1 MNEKELLKDTL
12 FKIKCLGDKFDK
24 RTPQLPCWG
33 DMPNRKNIWRG
44 CYDVWYTEQD
54 KIDAQTI
61 PPRIMHE
68 LLVENL
74 IYEKD
79 FLYNGK
85 IQTLYY
91 VGELGLD
98 LLKQKQLTLGF

>member
-1 MNEKELLKDTL
+1 MKINSELKDTL
-12 FKIKCLGDKFDK
+12 LRIKCLGDKFAK
-24 RTPQLPCWG
+24 RTPQLPCLG
-33 DMPNRKNIWRG
+33 DMPNHKNIWRG

-54 KIDAQTI
+54 KIDAQTM
-61 PPRIMHE
+61 PRKIMQE
-68 LLVENL
+68 LLDEHL

-91 VGELGLD
+91 VGELGLEA
-98 LLKQKQLTLGF
+98 LRPEQLTLDF

>member
-1 MNEKELLKDTL
+1 MNSELKMILRR
-12 FKIKCLGDKFDK
+12 IKCLGDKFNQ
-24 RTPQLPCWG
+24 RTPQRLCLE

-44 CYDVWYTEQD
+44 YNVWYTEQD
-54 KIDAQTI
+54 KKEAQTI
-61 PPRIMHE
+61 PHRIMQE
-68 LLVENL
+68 LLDEHL

-98 LLKQKQLTLGF
+98 LLKPEQLTLGF